1 MNNRERLMDLMIE
14 HALERREI
22 ASLLSVDTSTVDHWL
37 LPRESHHNEDVPTM
51 AVELLE
57 YKLRER

>member
-1 MNNRERLMDLMIE
+1 MNNRERLMDMMVD
-14 HALERREI
+14 HQLERREI
-22 ASLLSVDTSTVDHWL
+22 AEMLSVDTTIVDHWL
-37 LPRESHHNEDVPTM
+37 LPRESHHHQEVPTM